1 MIEINLSLVLV
12 MLCFWMTLWLVYR
25 FLIRPVGTVVDER
38 RRRIDDAQQEW
49 TAKNEEQL
57 AAIAKVEEE
66 LTSAAKEAAGVRS
79 EIRQKALDERQAT
92 LDAARA
98 QADERLVSA
107 LGDLEKVA
115 DSARDEL
122 RRRAEELAKML
133 AGRLLGREVRG

>member
-1 MIEINLSLVLV
+1 M
-12 MLCFWMTLWLVYR
+12 
-25 FLIRPVGTVVDER
+25 
-38 RRRIDDAQQEW
+38 
-49 TAKNEEQL
+49 
-57 AAIAKVEEE
+57 EEE

-98 QADERLVSA
+98 QADERLTSA
-107 LGDLEKVA
+107 LGDLAQEA

-122 RRRAEELAKML
+122 RRRAEELARML